1 MANLFE
7 TIMLICFGVSWP
19 VSVYKSW
26 VSQKTGG
33 KSLLFLCLIEFG
45 YLVGLAGQADLQ
57 PSYVIAVYLLNILF
71 VTVDIAL
78 YSATAPWRPRSA
90 TPERALIEIRTIN
103 AG

>member
-45 YLVGLAGQADLQ
+45 YLVGLAGKLIYN

-78 YSATAPWRPRSA
+78 YFRN
-90 TPERALIEIRTIN
+90 RALEAKERD
-103 AG
+103 A